1 MTECV
6 LGSKERPLRAAII
19 GSGPSG
25 FYAAEGILKNQDLH
39 AEVDMFEY
47 LPTPYGLVRAGV
59 APDHQSIKSVVGIY
73 DRIAHLPNIRFWGNV
88 NIGEDIS
95 VKELE
100 ARFDLI
106 IFATGA
112 QSDRTLCVEG
122 EDLKGCHSATAFVG
136 WYNGHPDFRDYP
148 VDLNCKR
155 ATIIGM
161 GNVVDL
167 FGKDP
172 AQAAT
177 VWVAIDSVFDGVGG
191 GTEIVGGL
199 WILLVSWA
207 ALRGGDLP
215 KALNYLGVVISVAG
229 ILSLVPALGE
239 LGGMIFGLGQ
249 IVWFIWLGIVM
260 LRSNSSTAA

>member
-1 MTECV
+1 MDGHSCIQLQFNETYQYR
-6 LGSKERPLRAAII
+6 SKKEKKMKNFKKMGGIAAL
-19 GSGPSG
+19 
-25 FYAAEGILKNQDLH
+25 Y
-39 AEVDMFEY
+39 
-47 LPTPYGLVRAGV
+47 AGV
-59 APDHQSIKSVVGIY
+59 AYIVGFVFYLFVVDYNGVVDPVQKVALLVDNQASMY
-73 DRIAHLPNIRFWGNV
+73 TYMTLFVVVWGAFMV
-88 NIGEDIS
+88 VLALSLYE
-95 VKELE
+95 
-100 ARFDLI
+100 R
-106 IFATGA
+106 
-112 QSDRTLCVEG
+112 
-122 EDLKGCHSATAFVG
+122 LKAGSPAIMQTATALGLIWAGLVIASGMIF
-136 WYNGHPDFRDYP
+136 N
-148 VDLNCKR
+148 
-155 ATIIGM
+155 IGM